1 MEAQI
6 GIKFVHSEG
15 WRQCDQDPNI
25 AKEGVGWSQPFCDFG
40 TDHLEMT
47 TIPSEIERA
56 VFEGP
61 W

>member
-1 MEAQI
+1 MRA
-6 GIKFVHSEG
+6 GDNAIK
-15 WRQCDQDPNI
+15 I
-25 AKEGVGWSQPFCDFG
+25 AKEGVRWSQPFSDFG